1 LCQENTLLSEQEK
14 ETDLKKNNSASS
26 VAGSNNV
33 TLEEKLV
40 RDYENYLI
48 YEKFLF
54 LLKAGAEINF
64 QKAFYYQ
71 LFQDLP
77 LFPTK
82 SSASNHFPV
91 IEIRE
96 NHAFAVN
103 SILSSCCLNGL
114 FSFYQIFGK
123 QKLFEQFQK
132 EFEIQKTD
140 QIEKQPQQSLRMNKN
155 LLFSFNSDYQSHSLS
170 EEINQFLFANKEI
183 TGFFFDFYP
192 KLLSLSSSSEWK
204 LNYQYTEILSLLII
218 QWEMSFF
225 SLTHSLFYELFQQYV
240 VSMTLQPQLTHSE
253 DRTHLEEADGDL
265 STLPTP
271 AGMAKKLPNQNHPF
285 SPAQSAFHPHN
296 KAISLTPIY
305 QSTQISVQHP
315 LLAPPHPPHAT
326 TTTNAPHNNNVPYIS
341 APQNRPRSQS
351 SDMQSLLFALRNQNN
366 NNNNNNN
373 NTNLNHSNV
382 SAESGVSMAGIF
394 TNKQYYEQILLTT
407 SFPLSVF
414 LSWILLKESIEVRN
428 KIEFLL

>member
-1 LCQENTLLSEQEK
+1 M
-14 ETDLKKNNSASS
+14 DLKKNNSASS
-26 VAGSNNV
+26 IVGGKNV

-54 LLKAGAEINF
+54 LLKAAAEITF

-77 LFPTK
+77 LFPSK
-82 SSASNHFPV
+82 SSVSNHFPV
-91 IEIRE
+91 IDIRE
-96 NHAFAVN
+96 NHSFTVN

-132 EFEIQKTD
+132 EFESQKND
-140 QIEKQPQQSLRMNKN
+140 QIDIQSHHQSLKMNKN

-170 EEINQFLFANKEI
+170 EEITQFLFANKEI
-183 TGFFFDFYP
+183 TGFFFDFYS
-192 KLLSLSSSSEWK
+192 KLLSLSSSSERK

-218 QWEMSFF
+218 QWELSFY
-225 SLTHSLFYELFQQYV
+225 SLTHSLFYELYQQYMA
-240 VSMTLQPQLTHSE
+240 SMTQKPHLTHSE
-253 DRTHLEEADGDL
+253 DRTHLEEEDGVGDL

-285 SPAQSAFHPHN
+285 SPSQSAFNPHN

-315 LLAPPHPPHAT
+315 LLLPLAPPHHPHPPHT
-326 TTTNAPHNNNVPYIS
+326 TTTTTNVPYIS
-341 APQNRPRSQS
+341 APQNRPGSQS
-351 SDMQSLLFALRNQNN
+351 SDMQSLVLAQRNQ
-366 NNNNNNN
+366 NNNNNN

-382 SAESGVSMAGIF
+382 SAESGANGMEGIF

-407 SFPLSVF
+407 SFPLSAY
-414 LSWILLKESIEVRN
+414 LSWILLNESIEVR
-428 KIEFLL
+428 K